1 MPRARQRGSA
11 GWAAVSAFRACSAAS
26 DTDGGVI
33 YADGDEQAIK
43 QFDEAMAEEMKG
55 YDAWRDVY
63 EHAGRRYRVTLSRGT
78 RSVAERTGRIP
89 QGPGGG

>member
-1 MPRARQRGSA
+1 MGRKYTETVEILGGDSVVARYE
-11 GWAAVSAFRACSAAS
+11 
-26 DTDGGVI
+26 GGVI

-43 QFDEAMAEEMKG
+43 QLDESMAEEMKG
-55 YDAWRDVY
+55 YDAGRDVY
-63 EHAGRRYRVTLSRGT
+63 EHGGRRYRVTLSRGA